1 MPHNVEIPNIGV
13 VEFPDAMTDAQ
24 ISAVSARLYAQ
35 ARPAPAQPVNVGGR
49 GTGLDVRKSDEFGQG
64 FAAAVPFTGVDRPDT
79 WRGMAGQ
86 ATGYGVQVAAPAARI
101 AKAVMGSG
109 GLVSGAV
116 EAATQLTPVLKYEA
130 TKATLEHLGVPA
142 PIAIPLAMAVSG
154 YKRGAKPTVTPRA
167 ATTAAEGE
175 AVAAAAPHASPPAT
189 PTSAVGPDVPR
200 SAPAPPAG
208 SGWSPQR
215 IQNELGLAARR
226 SKVTL
231 TEEEYAAAAEQ
242 VAQGHAPAGVV
253 SQLKAMKA
261 AQAPPKLRLD
271 SEESKVYTQLRRT
284 GKTHQEASQ
293 AIEQLRTLAAK
304 LGTPASA
311 VVRSQ
316 VADRNATGRWTPP

>member
-1 MPHNVEIPNIGV
+1 MADIVIVDPSGAEHH
-13 VEFPDAMTDAQ
+13 FPEGFDPVRAAGIVRQ
-24 ISAVSARLYAQ
+24 SLAP
-35 ARPAPAQPVNVGGR
+35 PAPARPVGAGGR
-49 GTGLDVRKSDEFGQG
+49 GTGLDVRQFDE
-64 FAAAVPFTGVDRPDT
+64 AASGYGSTIPFSGVERPDT
-79 WRGMAGQ
+79 WRGTAGAAVGR
-86 ATGYGVQVAAPAARI
+86 ATQLAYPAARI
-101 AKAVMGSG
+101 ASAVMGAG
-109 GLVSGAV
+109 GLVSGAA
-116 EAATQLTPVLKYEA
+116 EAAAQLTPVLKYEA

-154 YKRGAKPTVTPRA
+154 YKRGAKPTGTPRA

-175 AVAAAAPHASPPAT
+175 AVAAAAPPASPPAA
-189 PTSAVGPDVPR
+189 PMPAAGPDVPR
-200 SAPAPPAG
+200 SVPAPPAG

-242 VAQGHAPAGVV
+242 VAKGHAPAGVV

-284 GKTHQEASQ
+284 GKTHQEAAQ
-293 AIEQLRTLAAK
+293 AIEQLRALATK

-311 VVRSQ
+311 AVRSQ